1 MKRNIVLI
9 GFMATGKTATGRRLA
24 LRLGRQFIDTDA
36 EVERITGRTIAQ
48 IFARDGAI
56 RFRAEEAL
64 LVKKLAQ
71 SENLVISTGGGLVL
85 NSENVC
91 LLKEKGVLIALRAD
105 PEVIY
110 QRVKNKKNRPLLL
123 RDDVRKVIN
132 GLLKEREGVYEVA
145 EYAVDT
151 GKHSLDE
158 VVNMIISYLYERNY
172 I

>member
-1 MKRNIVLI
+1 
-9 GFMATGKTATGRRLA
+9 MATGKTATGRRLA

-36 EVERITGRTIAQ
+36 EIEKITGKTVAQ
-48 IFARDGAI
+48 IFARDGAV
-56 RFRAEEAL
+56 RFRSEEAL
-64 LVKKLAQ
+64 LVRKLAQ

-85 NSENVC
+85 NSENVR
-91 LLKEKGVLIALRAD
+91 LLKEKGVLVALTAD

-123 RDDVRKVIN
+123 RDDVRKAIN
-132 GLLKEREGVYEVA
+132 GLMKEREGVYEVA
-145 EYAVDT
+145 EYTVDT
-151 GKHSLDE
+151 GKYILEE